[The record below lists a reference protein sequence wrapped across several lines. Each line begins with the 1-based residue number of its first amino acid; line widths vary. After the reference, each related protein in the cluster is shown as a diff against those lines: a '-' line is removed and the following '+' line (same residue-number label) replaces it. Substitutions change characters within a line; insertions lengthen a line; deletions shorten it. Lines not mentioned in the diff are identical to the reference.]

1 MISSVNDPDAGHT
14 PNVKNRKGQN
24 MGRLTGKVAVIT
36 GGNSGIGLATAKR
49 FVSEGAYVYISG
61 RRQDELDKAVAILG
75 SGVTGVQGD
84 ISNLDDLDRLFA
96 TVQAEKGH
104 VDVLFANAGIGGLN
118 PLGSISEEQ
127 FDKIFDVNVKGTLF
141 TVQKALPLMRA
152 GGSIILT
159 GSTTGSMGTPAFSVY
174 SATKAAI
181 RNFARSWALDLKGTG
196 IRVNVLSPGATTTPG
211 LLNGLAKTG
220 MQEALLAGWASQ
232 APLEGVAH
240 PDEACG
246 PFSRRG
252 LQEVYDRK
260 RSIRRWRFGAG
271 LIQYDRGCA
280 IVCPLE
286 RANQ

>member
-1 MISSVNDPDAGHT
+1 
-14 PNVKNRKGQN
+14 
-24 MGRLTGKVAVIT
+24 MGRLKGKIAVIT

-49 FVSEGAYVYISG
+49 FVSEGAYVFITG
-61 RRQDELDKAVAILG
+61 RRQDELDKAVVTMG

-104 VDVLFANAGIGGLN
+104 MDVLFANAGIGGMN
-118 PLGSISEEQ
+118 PLRAISEEQ
-127 FDKIFDVNVKGTLF
+127 FDKVFDVNVKGTLF
-141 TVQKALPLMRA
+141 TVQKALPLMPS

-220 MQEALLAGWASQ
+220 MQEALLASLASQ
-232 APLEGVAH
+232 APLERVGD
-240 PDEACG
+240 PDETAAVALFLASDDSSFMTG
-246 PFSRRG
+246 SEVFVDGG
-252 LQEVYDRK
+252 LAQ
-260 RSIRRWRFGAG
+260 I
-271 LIQYDRGCA
+271 
-280 IVCPLE
+280 
-286 RANQ
+286 